1 MKAVHTELLELLGQ
15 SGRRFVVPIYQRV
28 YSWDFEQCD
37 ELLSDIL
44 STGERSDGY
53 QHFTGSIVYIASDE
67 GTRTS
72 REPDL
77 LIDGQQRV
85 TTVTIL
91 LAALVA
97 LLRTF
102 PQDKQELVGGFSP
115 DDIQDYYLTNRRKN
129 GDEFFKL
136 VLSQRDKDALKAVV
150 IGAPLPDS
158 DSRVLS
164 NYAHFVERLSRLSEE
179 QLSNLCRGLS
189 RLIVVDVELARG
201 KDDPQRV
208 FESMNATGKGLSQAD
223 LIRNFVLMD
232 LPTIQQERLY
242 EDYWYPMEL
251 LFTGNPR
258 QSFDS
263 FARHY
268 ITMKTSKIPKQGS
281 IYDAFKEYVFR
292 LSSEGTS
299 RELIVQDLHRH
310 AKWFAAI
317 AFGQD
322 PDPVLA
328 AKFADVDQNVSY
340 PFLLRLYTDYDA
352 QLLAREDFIQILD
365 AINSY
370 LFRRAVCDI
379 ATNSLNTTFV
389 TLLNAIE
396 PSDYA
401 QSILVRLSNFG
412 DRRRFPTDEEFK
424 KALTE
429 RDLYHFKR
437 IRHLFNKLE
446 NFGRKEYASIAE
458 YSIEHI
464 MPQNANAAW
473 QNDLGEN
480 WQEIHNWY
488 LHTLG
493 NLTLTGYN
501 PEYSD
506 RPFHQK
512 RDMDGGFKESPLFL
526 NRGIGSLDSWNQDS
540 MEERGLRLAEQA
552 LVIWSRPKVSEQRKS
567 AFLEDEYQGKGF
579 DWTALHQILST
590 MPVGTWTSYANLA
603 EVVGTGAQALSTHLR
618 NHLSCIN
625 AYRVLT
631 WDGRIAEGFRWS
643 DPNEDRDVVDVLTAE
658 GIEFVD
664 SQASRSTQLQ
674 PEDLRALLDDEAE
687 LLA

>member
-37 ELLSDIL
+37 ELLKDIL
-44 STGERSDGY
+44 STGERLDGY

-91 LAALVA
+91 LSALA
-97 LLRTF
+97 SLLKTL
-102 PQDKQELVGGFSP
+102 PQDQQEPVGGFSP
-115 DDIQDYYLTNRRKN
+115 EDIQDYYLTNRRKS

-136 VLSQRDKDALKAVV
+136 ILSQRDKDALKAVV
-150 IGAPLPDS
+150 NGTPLPNS
-158 DSRVLS
+158 DSRVLR
-164 NYAHFVERLSRLSEE
+164 NHAYIVEQLGRLPEE
-179 QLSNLCRGLS
+179 QLANLCRGLS

-251 LFTGNPR
+251 LFFGNPR

-263 FARHY
+263 FVRHY
-268 ITMKTSKIPKQGS
+268 ITMKTSKIPKQSS
-281 IYDAFKEYVFR
+281 IYEAFKDYVFK
-292 LSSEGTS
+292 LSSEGTA
-299 RELIVQDLHRH
+299 RDEIVQDLHRH
-310 AKWFAAI
+310 AKWFAAMV
-317 AFGQD
+317 FDQE
-322 PDPVLA
+322 PDPSLA
-328 AKFADVDQNVSY
+328 SRFADVDQNVSY
-340 PFLLRLYTDYDA
+340 PFLLRLYSDY
-352 QLLAREDFIQILD
+352 EDQVLSRDEFIQILD

-370 LFRRAVCDI
+370 LFRRAACDI

-396 PSDYA
+396 PDDYA
-401 QSILVRLSNFG
+401 QSVLVRLLNFG

-424 KALTE
+424 KALIE
-429 RDLYHFKR
+429 RDFYRFKR
-437 IRHLFNKLE
+437 VRHFFNKLE
-446 NFGRKEYASIAE
+446 NFERKEYTSIAE

-464 MPQNANAAW
+464 MPQNANSAW

-480 WQEIHNWY
+480 WQEIHEWY

-506 RPFHQK
+506 RPFGQK
-512 RDMDGGFKESPLFL
+512 RDMERGFKESTLFL
-526 NRGIGSLDSWNQDS
+526 NRGLGSLESWGP
-540 MEERGLRLAEQA
+540 EEIDDRSLRLAEQA
-552 LVIWSRPKVSEQRKS
+552 LDIWSRPKISEERS
-567 AFLEDEYQGKGF
+567 SEYLEDEFRGKGF
-579 DWTALHQILST
+579 DWTSLHQILEA
-590 MPVGTWTSYANLA
+590 MPPGTWTSYINLA
-603 EVVGTGAQALSTHLR
+603 EVVGTGAQALSSHLR
-618 NHLSCIN
+618 NHVGCTN

-643 DPNEDRDVVDVLTAE
+643 DPEDDRNLLDVLTDE
-658 GIEFVD
+658 GIEFSD
-664 SQASRSTQLQ
+664 LQASKTALLQ
-674 PEDLRALLDDEAE
+674 PEDLRTLLDDQAE
-687 LLA
+687 LLG

>member
-1 MKAVHTELLELLGQ
+1 MKAVHSELLELLGQ

-37 ELLSDIL
+37 ELLRDIL

-85 TTVTIL
+85 TTITIL

-97 LLRTF
+97 LLKTF
-102 PQDKQELVGGFSP
+102 PQDKQEPVGGFSP
-115 DDIQDYYLTNRRKN
+115 EDIQDYYLTNSRKR

-150 IGAPLPDS
+150 IGAPLPNS

-164 NYAHFVERLSRLSEE
+164 NYAHFVDRLGRLSEE

-242 EDYWYPMEL
+242 EDFWYPMEL
-251 LFTGNPR
+251 LFAGNHR

-263 FARHY
+263 FVRHY
-268 ITMKTSKIPKQGS
+268 ITMKTSKIPKQGN
-281 IYDAFKEYVFR
+281 IYDAFKEYVFK

-310 AKWFAAI
+310 ARWFAAI
-317 AFGQD
+317 VFGHE
-322 PDPVLA
+322 PDPALA
-328 AKFADVDQNVSY
+328 SRFADIDQNVSY
-340 PFLLRLYTDYDA
+340 PFLLRLYADYDV
-352 QLLAREDFIQILD
+352 QLLTRDDFIQILD
-365 AINSY
+365 AVNSY

-389 TLLNAIE
+389 TLLNAID

-401 QSILVRLSNFG
+401 QSILVRLTNFS

-424 KALTE
+424 KSLTE
-429 RDLYHFKR
+429 RDFYHFKR
-437 IRHLFNKLE
+437 VRHFFNKLE
-446 NFGRKEYASIAE
+446 NFERKEYTSIAD

-464 MPQNANAAW
+464 MPQNANVHW
-473 QNDLGEN
+473 QNELGEN
-480 WQEIHNWY
+480 WQEIHDWY

-512 RDMDGGFKESPLFL
+512 RDMDRGFKESPLFL
-526 NRGIGSLDSWNQDS
+526 NRGLSALESWNQDT
-540 MEERGLRLAEQA
+540 MENRGLRLAAQA
-552 LVIWSRPKVSEQRKS
+552 LVIWSRPKVSEQRTS
-567 AFLEDEYQGKGF
+567 AFREDEYQGKGF
-579 DWTALHQILST
+579 DWSALHQILVT
-590 MPVGTWTSYANLA
+590 MPAGTWTSYLNLA

-618 NHLSCIN
+618 NHVGCIN

-643 DPNEDRDVVDVLTAE
+643 DPDDDRDVHQVLTDE
-658 GIEFVD
+658 GIEFID
-664 SQASRSTQLQ
+664 SQASRSMQLQ
-674 PEDLRALLDDEAE
+674 PEDLRSLLDDDAE